1 MKKLLFILLFLTNTS
16 INTLLAQE
24 NTNPSL
30 KELISSAITVNSKLK
45 PLEYEKL
52 IEQSK
57 INQFNKQPAPSV
69 EVMQDKIPFSF
80 MHAGEFI
87 LSYSQPLKLFGKTD
101 ASENY
106 YNYRALKPELMKE
119 ELQKDLIKEVKDNYF
134 LLYQNERK
142 LSTNNIQQEI
152 IKSITKSIEI
162 TYSVGKG
169 SQSDILKS
177 NSELQKLLY
186 EEIELKSEKKIIL
199 NNLRTITGL
208 NLPQDFKTLN
218 IGTFVHT
225 YISIDDTLKL
235 QNQIVEHNL
244 EFKYLNYEK
253 TLNNLERNL
262 NELERKP
269 DLTFKTGYMYMSK
282 VDEHAFQI
290 SAMIDLPFMPW
301 NSKRIDAMVQENEYM
316 DKQIDSKYNSA
327 LTYMKSELRNKMSMI
342 DAQREKMKFIK
353 EITIPQLEQTLNSN
367 LVSYQ
372 TGMLDYMNV
381 VDTYRMLRE
390 NDFQLIDEETRY
402 LLYLSELERL
412 ISAELIKIN

>member
-1 MKKLLFILLFLTNTS
+1 MKKLLFILLSLINTS
-16 INTLLAQE
+16 INILSAQE
-24 NTNPSL
+24 NTNPGL

-80 MHAGEFI
+80 MNAGEFT

-101 ASENY
+101 ASDKY
-106 YNYRALKPELMKE
+106 YSYRALKPEIMKE

-134 LLYQNERK
+134 LLYQNERR

-169 SQSDILKS
+169 NQSDILKS

-186 EEIELKSEKKIIL
+186 EDIELKSEKKIIL

-208 NLPQDFKTLN
+208 NLPQDFKTSN
-218 IGTFVHT
+218 IGIFVNT
-225 YISIDDTLKL
+225 NISIDDTLKL
-235 QNQIVEHNL
+235 QNQIIEHNP

-253 TLNNLERNL
+253 TLNNLERNI
-262 NELERKP
+262 NELEHKP
-269 DLTFKTGYMYMSK
+269 DLTFKTGYMYMSE

-342 DAQREKMKFIK
+342 DAQKEKIKFIK

>member
-1 MKKLLFILLFLTNTS
+1 MKKLLIAFLFL
-16 INTLLAQE
+16 INTTATTSFAQE
-24 NTNPSL
+24 NTNPGL
-30 KELISSAITVNSKLK
+30 KELINSAITLNSKLK

-57 INQFNKQPAPSV
+57 INQFNKQSAPSI
-69 EVMQDKIPFSF
+69 ELMEDRIPFSF
-80 MHAGEFI
+80 MNAGEFI

-101 ASENY
+101 ASEKY
-106 YNYRALKPELMKE
+106 YNYRALKPEIMKE

-142 LSTNNIQQEI
+142 LSTNNFQQEI

-169 SQSDILKS
+169 NQSDILKS

-186 EEIELKSEKKIIL
+186 EEIDLKSEKKIIL
-199 NNLRTITGL
+199 NYLRTITGL
-208 NLPQDFKTLN
+208 NLPTDYKTSNVSLLINTN
-218 IGTFVHT
+218 ISV
-225 YISIDDTLKL
+225 DDTLKL
-235 QNQIVEHNL
+235 QSKIVENNP
-244 EFKYLNYEK
+244 EFKFLNYEK
-253 TLNNLERNL
+253 TLNSLEKNI

-269 DLTFKTGYMYMSK
+269 DITFKTGYMYMSD
-282 VDEHAFQI
+282 VNEHAFQI

-301 NSKRIDAMVQENEYM
+301 NSKRIDAMVQETEYM

-327 LTYMKSELRNKMSMI
+327 LTYMKSELRNKISMI
-342 DAQREKMKFIK
+342 DAQKEKIKFIK
-353 EITIPQLEQTLNSN
+353 DITVPQLEQTLNSN

-372 TGMLDYMNV
+372 TGVLDYMNV

-390 NDFQLIDEETRY
+390 NDFQLIEEETKY
-402 LLYLSELERL
+402 LLYMNELERL
-412 ISAELIKIN
+412 VSTELLKIN

>member
-1 MKKLLFILLFLTNTS
+1 MKKLLIIFIFL
-16 INTLLAQE
+16 INTIINTTFAQE
-24 NTNPSL
+24 NTNPGL

-69 EVMQDKIPFSF
+69 EIMEDRIPFSF
-80 MHAGEFI
+80 MNAGEFT

-101 ASENY
+101 ASEKY
-106 YNYRALKPELMKE
+106 YNYRALRPEIMKE

-169 SQSDILKS
+169 NQSDILKS

-186 EEIELKSEKKIIL
+186 EEIDLKSEKKIIL
-199 NNLRTITGL
+199 NYLRTITGL
-208 NLPQDFKTLN
+208 NLPTDYKTSNVSLLINTN
-218 IGTFVHT
+218 ISV
-225 YISIDDTLKL
+225 DDTLKL
-235 QNQIVEHNL
+235 QSKIVENNP
-244 EFKYLNYEK
+244 EFKFLNYEK
-253 TLNNLERNL
+253 TLNSLEKNI

-269 DLTFKTGYMYMSK
+269 DITFKTGYMYMSD
-282 VDEHAFQI
+282 VNEHAFQI

-301 NSKRIDAMVQENEYM
+301 NSKRIDAMVQETEYM

-327 LTYMKSELRNKMSMI
+327 LTYMKSELRNKISMI
-342 DAQREKMKFIK
+342 DAQKEKIKFIK
-353 EITIPQLEQTLNSN
+353 DITVPQLEQTLNSN

-372 TGMLDYMNV
+372 TGALDYMNV

-390 NDFQLIDEETRY
+390 NDFQLIEEETKY
-402 LLYLSELERL
+402 LLNMNELERL
-412 ISAELIKIN
+412 VSTELLKVN

>member
-1 MKKLLFILLFLTNTS
+1 MKKLLIISLFLINTS
-16 INTLLAQE
+16 FAQE
-24 NTNPSL
+24 NSNPGL

-57 INQFNKQPAPSV
+57 INQFNKQPAPSI
-69 EVMQDKIPFSF
+69 ELMEDRIPFSF
-80 MHAGEFI
+80 MNAGEFI
-87 LSYSQPLKLFGKTD
+87 ISYSQPLKLFGKTD
-101 ASENY
+101 AAENY

-186 EEIELKSEKKIIL
+186 EEIDLKSENEIIL

-208 NLPQDFKTLN
+208 NLPSDYKTSN
-218 IGTFVHT
+218 ISLLINTN
-225 YISIDDTLKL
+225 ISVDDTLKL
-235 QNQIVEHNL
+235 QNKIVESNP
-244 EFKYLNYEK
+244 EFKFLNYEK
-253 TLNNLERNL
+253 TLNSLEKNI

-269 DLTFKTGYMYMSK
+269 DITFKTGYMYMSD
-282 VDEHAFQI
+282 VNEHAFQI

-301 NSKRIDAMVQENEYM
+301 NSKRIDAMVQETEYM

-327 LTYMKSELRNKMSMI
+327 LTYMKSELRNKISMI
-342 DAQREKMKFIK
+342 DAQKEKIKFIK
-353 EITIPQLEQTLNSN
+353 DITVPQLEQTLNSN

-372 TGMLDYMNV
+372 TGALDYMNV

-390 NDFQLIDEETRY
+390 NDFQLIDEETKY
-402 LLYLSELERL
+402 LLYMNELERL
-412 ISAELIKIN
+412 VSTELIKIN